1 MKKITLILFLFSSTI
16 LFAQN
21 QLLSELTE
29 NYDSS
34 TGSYENSFGYDY
46 TYDTNNNLTSETYYF
61 WDSFNNSWVLGDRT
75 TYTYNTN
82 NKVVT
87 EVYEFTNNGIFG
99 IGYRTNYIYNSA
111 GDILVF
117 LDEDYVNG
125 QYENDYR
132 LTFSYANGRVDS
144 YLAEEWNG
152 SQWVQEER
160 GNVTYN
166 SNGFPTI
173 FTYEEIVNG
182 MFETYGREVNTVTTA
197 GLITRSNYEV
207 FDGTNFVEDERYDYT
222 FDSNNNIVTEISSY
236 NPATTPNEKYDYTY
250 DTSILMS
257 TLGHPFKDKTGI
269 EFTFSNEPHINK
281 VLTQTYSSYDSNT
294 MSYDLSSRTTYNY
307 NSTLSVDEEVLEKV
321 SFKVFPNPT
330 KSQITVEATNTT
342 IDQIQIIDILGKT
355 VFTTDKTN
363 FEIASLTDGIY
374 IMKII
379 DSDGSI
385 TNHKII
391 KE

>member
-21 QLLSELTE
+21 QLLSALTE

-75 TYTYNTN
+75 TYTYNAN
-82 NKVVT
+82 NKVAT

-182 MFETYGREVNTVTTA
+182 MFETYGREVNSVTTA

-207 FDGTNFVEDERYDYT
+207 FDGTNFVEDERYD
-222 FDSNNNIVTEISSY
+222 
-236 NPATTPNEKYDYTY
+236 
-250 DTSILMS
+250 
-257 TLGHPFKDKTGI
+257 
-269 EFTFSNEPHINK
+269 
-281 VLTQTYSSYDSNT
+281 
-294 MSYDLSSRTTYNY
+294 
-307 NSTLSVDEEVLEKV
+307 
-321 SFKVFPNPT
+321 
-330 KSQITVEATNTT
+330 
-342 IDQIQIIDILGKT
+342 
-355 VFTTDKTN
+355 
-363 FEIASLTDGIY
+363 
-374 IMKII
+374 
-379 DSDGSI
+379 
-385 TNHKII
+385 
-391 KE
+391 